1 MTPPQPGYSGVVEFS
16 ISGIAA
22 EHAKIQQ
29 ILPARSADSGRAGA
43 ETGSPFPP
51 RFGHRFTR
59 RVSSGGRDYRC
70 EITASCSIAVVLIG
84 RLHEVARRANADGN
98 AELAMAC
105 ATALAA
111 ITAALDTGIGPAV
124 R

>member
-1 MTPPQPGYSGVVEFS
+1 MTSPHAGYSGVVEFS
-16 ISGIAA
+16 IPGIAA
-22 EHAKIQQ
+22 EQAKIQQ
-29 ILPARSADSGRAGA
+29 ILPGRSAESSRPGLK
-43 ETGSPFPP
+43 TGSPFPARLGY
-51 RFGHRFTR
+51 RFMTR
-59 RVSSGGRDYRC
+59 ISNDGRESCC

-111 ITAALDTGIGPAV
+111 ITAALDTGQDSGA
-124 R
+124 